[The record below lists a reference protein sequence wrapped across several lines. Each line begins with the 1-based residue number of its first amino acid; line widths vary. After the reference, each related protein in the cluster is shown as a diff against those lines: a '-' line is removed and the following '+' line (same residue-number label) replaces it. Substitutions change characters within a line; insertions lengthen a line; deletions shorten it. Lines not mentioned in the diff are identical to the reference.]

1 MYRRRIR
8 HRDRSRVGAASA
20 IDRATRLHGFTL
32 VEMLVVIA
40 IIGTLV
46 GLLLPAVQ
54 SAREA
59 ARRAVCG
66 NNIRQLAL
74 GTLGYLETNGSFPPA
89 GKNACFDLPLHR
101 QCADGPPL
109 PSSGQQGAATLDR
122 SEWSWG
128 FQILPFLDGQ
138 SVFDQ
143 PLTPEGDTVIHRTPI
158 PSMYCP
164 TRRPVALS
172 NSTARSDYAGCSGTE
187 PGYGP
192 TSSTPLD
199 THFRRLT
206 GLIIRTGVG
215 AVRPAHVFDGLSNT
229 LMLGEK
235 QLNPRDFVLP
245 NDQNEPYTIAGW
257 DSEVVATGCK
267 TEDWNTFMYG
277 PPAPDSRHPTILK
290 NNPAAGSWRFGSSH
304 PGGCV
309 TAFADGSIR
318 WVRFECDGVV
328 FERACN
334 RSDRQHVNLDSL

>member
-89 GKNACFDLPLHR
+89 GKNACGNKPYHR

-109 PSSGQQGAATLDR
+109 PGGGVSGPATIDR
-122 SEWSWG
+122 SEWSWA
-128 FQILPFLDGQ
+128 FQILPFIDGQ
-138 SVFDQ
+138 AVFDQ
-143 PLTPEGDTVIHRTPI
+143 PLTPEGDVVIHRTPI
-158 PSMYCP
+158 PIMYCP

-172 NSTARSDYAGCSGTE
+172 NSTARSDYAGCAGA
-187 PGYGP
+187 GYYTG
-192 TSSTPLD
+192 STWTLQEC
-199 THFRRLT
+199 FRALN

-215 AVRPAHVFDGLSNT
+215 SVRPAHVLDGLSNT

-235 QLNPRDFVLP
+235 QLNPRDFVFP
-245 NDQNEPYTIAGW
+245 GDQNEAYAFAGW
-257 DSEVVATGCK
+257 DPEVVAAGTS
-267 TEDWNTFMYG
+267 TEDSHTFMTG
-277 PPAPDSRHPTILK
+277 PPAPDSRHSTILT
-290 NNPAAGSWRFGSSH
+290 NNPQGRSWRFGSSH